1 MIQAVFRMVFSEMEP
16 GIFGRTVIIGTIFI
30 FAESGRTPGTLF
42 HQLAGS
48 ERFAMTVQKEHIAQ
62 GTFAGDRSVSSLP
75 GKTFVT
81 RTVTERKLRAERE
94 TEAAGMGVV
103 GNQMGFIRQFD
114 LAAFEHT
121 VAVTVRSVWSAAA
134 GTHNIGITGVMR
146 IAEFHIGCHITG
158 FVTTDG
164 TAFAGADKY
173 GGCSAFFIFE
183 TDAVRRVVSGRCQ
196 NGVPHSFG
204 RSRTA
209 TGADPVIVVIG
220 VHMGGFADLVEVRHT
235 ASS

>member
-16 GIFGRTVIIGTIFI
+16 GIFGRTVIIGTVFI

-62 GTFAGDRSVSSLP
+62 GTFAGDRSVRSLP
-75 GKTFVT
+75 CKTFVT

-121 VAVTVRSVWSAAA
+121 VAVTVRSVWRAAA

-146 IAEFHIGCHITG
+146 IAEFHI
-158 FVTTDG
+158 
-164 TAFAGADKY
+164 AG
-173 GGCSAFFIFE
+173 
-183 TDAVRRVVSGRCQ
+183 R
-196 NGVPHSFG
+196 
-204 RSRTA
+204 
-209 TGADPVIVVIG
+209 
-220 VHMGGFADLVEVRHT
+220 
-235 ASS
+235 